1 MGSVL
6 PATRCNII
14 LYAVDKQLNKD
25 CRNQGTDKSYPQP
38 EHIFPYTSKPKYKN
52 AQKTHHGSE
61 KGFQFHS
68 TVSGERA
75 NLGRWS
81 RLKIVPGEPS
91 LKGPKQQL
99 FKSHPSHLPKVEFL
113 LIRIQ
118 LALALVVKG
127 EGHIEHRIAFITP
140 HQNRVLGKAE
150 YYRSLAQVSCSRV
163 GRIADCLAGY
173 DQFHSPVL
181 LPSRSVIV
189 CGHRQS
195 FAEAFCAD

>member
-1 MGSVL
+1 MGSVFL

-150 YYRSLAQVSCSRV
+150 YYRLAHIFGFQKNRKVTVILRHRKLIRGIVGTQGVASLNV
-163 GRIADCLAGY
+163 L
-173 DQFHSPVL
+173 HSL
-181 LPSRSVIV
+181 
-189 CGHRQS
+189 
-195 FAEAFCAD
+195 